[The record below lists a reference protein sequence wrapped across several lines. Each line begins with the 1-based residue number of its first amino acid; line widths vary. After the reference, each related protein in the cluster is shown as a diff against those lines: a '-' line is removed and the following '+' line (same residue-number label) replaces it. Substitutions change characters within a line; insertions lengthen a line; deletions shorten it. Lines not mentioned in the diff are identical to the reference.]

1 MLVFAAEFCDFV
13 FLRIRLK
20 GNRAQHM
27 SQREVLLKKV
37 EDLRSQ
43 QRELDDAIKELAK
56 DSHANQVEIQG
67 LKKRKLKLKDQ
78 IVSFE
83 NQLLPDI
90 IA

>member
-1 MLVFAAEFCDFV
+1 MGEREV
-13 FLRIRLK
+13 FLIKL
-20 GNRAQHM
+20 
-27 SQREVLLKKV
+27 

-43 QRELDDAIKELAK
+43 HRELDDAIAELTKE
-56 DSHANQVEIQG
+56 SNANQVEIQG

-78 IVSFE
+78 IATIE

>member
-1 MLVFAAEFCDFV
+1 MGE
-13 FLRIRLK
+13 
-20 GNRAQHM
+20 
-27 SQREVLLKKV
+27 REVLVKKL
-37 EDLRSQ
+37 EGLRSQ
-43 QRELDDAIKELAK
+43 HRELDDAITELAK

>member
-1 MLVFAAEFCDFV
+1 MGEREV
-13 FLRIRLK
+13 FLIKL
-20 GNRAQHM
+20 
-27 SQREVLLKKV
+27 

-43 QRELDDAIKELAK
+43 HRELDDAIAKLAK
-56 DSHANQVEIQG
+56 DSNANQVEIQG

-78 IVSFE
+78 ISTIE

>member
-1 MLVFAAEFCDFV
+1 MGE
-13 FLRIRLK
+13 
-20 GNRAQHM
+20 
-27 SQREVLLKKV
+27 REALLKKL

-43 QRELDDAIKELAK
+43 HRELDDAITKLSK
-56 DSHANQVEIQG
+56 TSHANQVEIQG

-78 IVSFE
+78 ISTFE

>member
-1 MLVFAAEFCDFV
+1 MGE
-13 FLRIRLK
+13 
-20 GNRAQHM
+20 
-27 SQREVLLKKV
+27 REVLVKRL
-37 EDLRSQ
+37 EGLRSQ
-43 QRELDDAIKELAK
+43 HRELDDAITELTK

>member
-1 MLVFAAEFCDFV
+1 MGE
-13 FLRIRLK
+13 
-20 GNRAQHM
+20 
-27 SQREVLLKKV
+27 REVLVKRLD
-37 EDLRSQ
+37 DLRSQ
-43 QRELDDAIKELAK
+43 HRELDDAITELAN

-78 IVSFE
+78 IATFE

>member
-1 MLVFAAEFCDFV
+1 MGE
-13 FLRIRLK
+13 
-20 GNRAQHM
+20 
-27 SQREVLLKKV
+27 REVLVKKL
-37 EDLRSQ
+37 EGLRSQ
-43 QRELDDAIKELAK
+43 HRELDDAITELTK

>member
-1 MLVFAAEFCDFV
+1 MGEREV
-13 FLRIRLK
+13 FLIKL
-20 GNRAQHM
+20 
-27 SQREVLLKKV
+27 

-43 QRELDDAIKELAK
+43 HRELDDAIAKLAK
-56 DSHANQVEIQG
+56 DSNANQVEIQG

-78 IVSFE
+78 IATIE

>member
-1 MLVFAAEFCDFV
+1 MGE
-13 FLRIRLK
+13 
-20 GNRAQHM
+20 
-27 SQREVLLKKV
+27 REALLKKL

-43 QRELDDAIKELAK
+43 HRELDDAITKLSK
-56 DSHANQVEIQG
+56 TSHATQVEIQG

-78 IVSFE
+78 ISTFE

>member
-1 MLVFAAEFCDFV
+1 
-13 FLRIRLK
+13 
-20 GNRAQHM
+20 M
-27 SQREVLLKKV
+27 SQREVLIKKV
-37 EDLRSQ
+37 EDLRAQ
-43 QRELDDAIKELAK
+43 HRKLDDAIAELTN

-78 IVSFE
+78 IVTFE

>member
-1 MLVFAAEFCDFV
+1 MGEREV
-13 FLRIRLK
+13 FLIKL
-20 GNRAQHM
+20 
-27 SQREVLLKKV
+27 

-43 QRELDDAIKELAK
+43 HRELDDAIAKLAK
-56 DSHANQVEIQG
+56 NSNANQVEIQG

-78 IVSFE
+78 IATIE

>member
-1 MLVFAAEFCDFV
+1 MGE
-13 FLRIRLK
+13 
-20 GNRAQHM
+20 
-27 SQREVLLKKV
+27 REVLLKKL

-43 QRELDDAIKELAK
+43 HRELDDAITELAK
-56 DSHANQVEIQG
+56 ASHANQVEIQG

-78 IVSFE
+78 IVTFE